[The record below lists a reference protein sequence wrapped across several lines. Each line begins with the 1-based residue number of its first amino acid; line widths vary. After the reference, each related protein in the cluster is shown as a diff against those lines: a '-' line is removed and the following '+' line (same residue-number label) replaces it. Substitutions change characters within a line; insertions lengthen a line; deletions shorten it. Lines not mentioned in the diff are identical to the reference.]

1 MATDNYY
8 GSSKATSPA
17 ERFTENLTKL
27 SNQCLKIGNSHL
39 EGSSRVWQLADVDGT
54 DPANHEEVRNKFSR
68 TAELDVLYQSTYE
81 EGNPGT
87 SGDAKVIKLQAAYLQ
102 AMERAFRVRH
112 CSLARAEALS
122 AGRKYDQGTSDG
134 TLMDPRG
141 VLGYIK
147 KLIALSAR

>member
-68 TAELDVLYQSTYE
+68 TAELDPLYQATYE
-81 EGNPGT
+81 TGNPGT
-87 SGDAKVIKLQAAYLQ
+87 SSDAKVIKLQAAYLQ

-122 AGRKYDQGTSDG
+122 AGRKYDQGTSNG
-134 TLMDPRG
+134 TLMDPKG
-141 VLGYIK
+141 VLGYIN
-147 KLIALSAR
+147 KLIALGAK

>member
-17 ERFTENLTKL
+17 NRFTKNLTEL

-39 EGSSRVWQLADVDGT
+39 EGNPRVWQLADVDGSDT
-54 DPANHEEVRNKFSR
+54 ANHESVRGKFSR
-68 TAELDVLYQSTYE
+68 AEELDPLYQATFDPNS
-81 EGNPGT
+81 PGT
-87 SGDAKVIKLQAAYLQ
+87 SSDVKVIKLQAAYLQ

-122 AGRKYDQGTSDG
+122 AGRKQNQGTSNG

-141 VLGYIK
+141 VLGYIN
-147 KLIALSAR
+147 KLIALGAR

>member
-17 ERFTENLTKL
+17 ESFTKNLTKL
-27 SNQCLKIGNSHL
+27 SGQCLKIGNSHL
-39 EGSSRVWQLADVDGT
+39 EGQPRVWQLADVDGT
-54 DPANHEEVRNKFSR
+54 DPANHEEVRAKFSR
-68 TAELDVLYQSTYE
+68 TAELDPLYQSTYE
-81 EGNPGT
+81 AGNPGT